1 MHWLSRTLA
10 GESPTPQQIERR
22 AFFRG
27 EAASP
32 LARFFTDAEL
42 SASAAHWREPI
53 DALAEHAGNASQLT
67 VRYEDMSTDLAGEL
81 TRVAAFIGAPV
92 DAAALARA
100 TAVASFE
107 AMSGGR
113 RRGDDMPGAHVR
125 KGVVGDWRRYFTRAD
140 AEAFERIAGE
150 TLRACGYERD
160 ASWVH
165 ARPEYLNLPP
175 WVRPQ

>member
-1 MHWLSRTLA
+1 
-10 GESPTPQQIERR
+10 
-22 AFFRG
+22 
-27 EAASP
+27 
-32 LARFFTDAEL
+32 
-42 SASAAHWREPI
+42 
-53 DALAEHAGNASQLT
+53 
-67 VRYEDMSTDLAGEL
+67 
-81 TRVAAFIGAPV
+81 
-92 DAAALARA
+92 
-100 TAVASFE
+100 
-107 AMSGGR
+107 
-113 RRGDDMPGAHVR
+113 MPGAHVR